1 MGQELNFEEIMNSLI
16 EEAESVST
24 SLTVE
29 DKAKI
34 TKAGA
39 NAFAKGLEKVT
50 KDKHYRIRKT
60 GENPHLADSIL
71 VQNTNIDGI
80 IDGNS
85 SVGWDYTK

>member
-39 NAFAKGLEKVT
+39 NAFAIGLEKVT

-60 GENPHLADSIL
+60 GEKS
-71 VQNTNIDGI
+71 T
-80 IDGNS
+80 S
-85 SVGWDYTK
+85 SR